1 MVNQTLGT
9 LCSQGG
15 AEKGLPGVSW
25 DIPGA
30 QGGGGSLSVGSIP
43 LCFVSCRKKM
53 KEREKGTGGAAVG
66 EDRVEKKH
74 QKSRVNL
81 LTSPDSA
88 APLVIS
94 VGYRGCQRRL

>member
-9 LCSQGG
+9 LCCRGG

-30 QGGGGSLSVGSIP
+30 RGGWGSLSVGSIP

-53 KEREKGTGGAAVG
+53 REREKEAGGAAVG
-66 EDRVEKKH
+66 EDTVKKSI
-74 QKSRVNL
+74 KK
-81 LTSPDSA
+81 A
-88 APLVIS
+88 E
-94 VGYRGCQRRL
+94 